1 MTYLNYKKRKNG
13 FPEVTTEV
21 ITPEKPIKQTE
32 EAIKNLLRPI
42 FEEWIFDETMS
53 KADFETM
60 VTDYFITVLTELAS

>member
-1 MTYLNYKKRKNG
+1 MISG
-13 FPEVTTEV
+13 
-21 ITPEKPIKQTE
+21 TE

-60 VTDYFITVLTELAS
+60 VTDYLITALTELAYQYILEVLTQKKFS

>member
-1 MTYLNYKKRKNG
+1 MISG
-13 FPEVTTEV
+13 
-21 ITPEKPIKQTE
+21 TE

-60 VTDYFITVLTELAS
+60 VTDYLISALTELAS